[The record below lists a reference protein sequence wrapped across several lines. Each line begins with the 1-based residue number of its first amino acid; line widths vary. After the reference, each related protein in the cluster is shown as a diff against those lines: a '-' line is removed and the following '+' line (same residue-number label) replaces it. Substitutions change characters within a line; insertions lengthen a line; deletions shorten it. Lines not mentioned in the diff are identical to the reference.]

1 MMVYQNLLL
10 EKENQIGIIKI
21 NRPEV
26 RNALNNQ
33 TVTEILSALEE
44 LENDKEIGVIVFT
57 GVGDKAFA
65 AGADINQLTTRKSI
79 DAFNNGSMTEVYR
92 RIENSKKATI
102 AAING
107 FALGGGSE
115 LAMSCDIRMASD
127 NAKFGLPELNLSV
140 IPGAGGTQRLT
151 RIIGKGRAMNMILT
165 GEFISASEAK
175 AIGLVSDVVPL
186 EELMDAVCEKAERIL
201 AKGPLA
207 VQMAKLVVNRGFEVD
222 MDTGLLIETLA
233 QAFLYG
239 TEDKV
244 EGTKAFL
251 EKRQASF
258 SGS

>member
-1 MMVYQNLLL
+1 VNYENLLV
-10 EKENQIGIIKI
+10 EKRNQIGIIKI
-21 NRPEV
+21 NRPQV
-26 RNALNNQ
+26 RNALNNE
-33 TVTEILSALEE
+33 TVTEILAAFEE
-44 LENDKEIGVIVFT
+44 LENDQEIGVIIFT
-57 GVGDKAFA
+57 GVGEKAFA
-65 AGADINQLTTRKSI
+65 AGADINQLTTRKAME
-79 DAFNNGSMTEVYR
+79 AFKAGSMSDVYR

-115 LAMSCDIRMASD
+115 LAMSCDIRMASE

-186 EELMDAVCEKAERIL
+186 EELMDAALEKASKIV

-207 VQMAKLVVNRGFEVD
+207 IQMAKLVVNRGFEVD
-222 MDTGLLIETLA
+222 MDTGLLIESLA
-233 QAFLYG
+233 QAFLYT

-251 EKRQASF
+251 EKRQPSF
-258 SGS
+258 SGN

>member
-1 MMVYQNLLL
+1 MNYENLLV
-10 EKENQIGIIKI
+10 EKRNQIGIIKI
-21 NRPEV
+21 NRPQV
-26 RNALNNQ
+26 RNALNNE
-33 TVTEILSALEE
+33 TVTEILAAFEE
-44 LENDKEIGVIVFT
+44 LENDQEIGVIIFT
-57 GVGDKAFA
+57 GVGEKAFA
-65 AGADINQLTTRKSI
+65 AGADINQLTTRKAME
-79 DAFNNGSMTEVYR
+79 AFKAGSMSDVYR

-115 LAMSCDIRMASD
+115 LAMSCDIRMASE
-127 NAKFGLPELNLSV
+127 NAKFGLPELNLAV

-175 AIGLVSDVVPL
+175 AIGLVTDVVPL
-186 EELMDAVCEKAERIL
+186 EELMDAVREKAEKIL

-207 VQMAKLVVNRGFEVD
+207 IQMAKLVVNRGFEVD

-233 QAFLYG
+233 QAFLYT

-251 EKRQASF
+251 EKRQPSF
-258 SGS
+258 SDN

>member
-1 MMVYQNLLL
+1 MNYENLIV
-10 EKENQIGIIKI
+10 EKGNHIGIIKI
-21 NRPEV
+21 NRPDV
-26 RNALNNQ
+26 RNALNNE
-33 TVTEILSALEE
+33 TVTEILSAFEE
-44 LENDKEIGVIVFT
+44 LENDQEIGVIVFT
-57 GVGDKAFA
+57 GVGEKAFA
-65 AGADINQLTTRKSI
+65 AGADINQLTTRKAME
-79 DAFNNGSMTEVYR
+79 AFKTGSMSDVYR

-115 LAMSCDIRMASD
+115 LAMSCDIRMASE

-175 AIGLVSDVVPL
+175 VIGLVTDVVPL
-186 EELMDAVCEKAERIL
+186 EGLMDAVQKAEKIV

-207 VQMAKLVVNRGFEVD
+207 IQMAKLVVNRGFEVD
-222 MDTGLLIETLA
+222 MDTGLLIESLA
-233 QAFLYG
+233 QAFLYT

-244 EGTKAFL
+244 EGTKAF
-251 EKRQASF
+251 
-258 SGS
+258 

>member
-1 MMVYQNLLL
+1 MNYENLLV
-10 EKENQIGIIKI
+10 EKRNQIGIIKI
-21 NRPEV
+21 NRPQV
-26 RNALNNQ
+26 RNALNNE
-33 TVTEILSALEE
+33 TVTEILAAFEE
-44 LENDKEIGVIVFT
+44 LENDQEIGVIIFT
-57 GVGDKAFA
+57 GVGEKAFA
-65 AGADINQLTTRKSI
+65 AGADINQLTTRKAME
-79 DAFNNGSMTEVYR
+79 AFKAGSMSDVYR

-115 LAMSCDIRMASD
+115 LAMSCDIRMASE

-151 RIIGKGRAMNMILT
+151 RIIGKGRAMNMILA

-186 EELMDAVCEKAERIL
+186 EELMDAALEKASKIV

-207 VQMAKLVVNRGFEVD
+207 IQMAKLVVNRGFEVD
-222 MDTGLLIETLA
+222 MDTGLLIESLA
-233 QAFLYG
+233 QAFLYT

-251 EKRQASF
+251 EKRQPSF
-258 SGS
+258 SGN

>member
-1 MMVYQNLLL
+1 MNFENLLV
-10 EKENQIGIIKI
+10 EKVNQIGVIKI

-26 RNALNNQ
+26 RNALNNE
-33 TVTEILSALEE
+33 TVTEILVAFDG
-44 LENDKEIGVIVFT
+44 LENDPKIGVIVFT
-57 GVGDKAFA
+57 GVGEKAFA
-65 AGADINQLTTRKSI
+65 AGADINQLTTRKATE
-79 DAFNNGSMTEVYR
+79 AFKAGSMSDVYR

-115 LAMSCDIRMASD
+115 LAMSCDIRMASE

-165 GEFISASEAK
+165 GEFISASEAMS
-175 AIGLVSDVVPL
+175 IGLVTDVVPL
-186 EELMDAVCEKAERIL
+186 EELMNAALEKAEKII

-207 VQMAKLVVNRGFEVD
+207 VQMAKLVINRGFEVD
-222 MDTGLLIETLA
+222 MDTGLLIESLA
-233 QAFLYG
+233 QAFLYT

-251 EKRQASF
+251 EKRQPSF
-258 SGS
+258 LGN